1 MRRKVDQV
9 EYGQIEKA
17 EEQGETIG
25 KKKKL
30 ALNGFTKS

>member
-17 EEQGETIG
+17 EELAETIE
-25 KKKKL
+25 KKKRTCSKW
-30 ALNGFTKS
+30 FY